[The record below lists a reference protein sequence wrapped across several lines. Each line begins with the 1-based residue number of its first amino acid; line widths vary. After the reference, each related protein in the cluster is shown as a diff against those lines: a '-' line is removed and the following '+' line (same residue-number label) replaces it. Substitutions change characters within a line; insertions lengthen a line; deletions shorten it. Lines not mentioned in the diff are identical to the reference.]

1 MVKLTKSEKI
11 KVGIAATLIL
21 LVVAV
26 PVLDGITGGWRLPLF
41 GIHLDSE
48 GTPGSSYD
56 PTTLEEPVERT
67 HTFDAASVRDFD
79 IAWHGGTVE
88 IKRGAVDEVVV
99 REEIPAGSYIMDPT
113 RATADIVHEGVL
125 QIDDRLPDDGGDTY
139 PASHLTI
146 ELPEETSKALGSIS
160 VESIVADISI
170 QNVTCEEVGIDS
182 ASSACTLRGFT
193 ADVVSIDTVH
203 GSVTVN
209 GTVTSV
215 LEINTVS
222 GKQNIQLVGTLPGD
236 ILLDSVGANATL
248 KLPEDAGF
256 TVKAATVSGDVSSDR
271 AINTVRD
278 DGTYVYGDGATAVT
292 FDSVTGSLSVV

>member
-11 KVGIAATLIL
+11 KVGIAAALIL

-26 PVLDGITGGWRLPLF
+26 PVLDGITGGWRLPLL

-67 HTFDAASVRDFD
+67 HTFDAASVHDFA
-79 IAWHGGTVE
+79 IEWHGGTVE
-88 IKRGAVDEVVV
+88 IRRGAVDEVVV

-146 ELPEETSKALGSIS
+146 ELPEETSKTLGSIS
-160 VESIVADISI
+160 VESVIADIAI
-170 QNVTCEEVGIDS
+170 KNVTCEEAEIDS
-182 ASSACTLRGFT
+182 ASSACTLSGFT
-193 ADVVSIDTVH
+193 AGAVSIDTVH

-209 GTVTSV
+209 GAVTSA
-215 LEINTVS
+215 LEIDTVS
-222 GKQNIQLVGTLPGD
+222 GKQNIHLVGTLPGS
-236 ILLDSVGANATL
+236 ILLDSVGANVTL
-248 KLPEDAGF
+248 ELPEDAGF
-256 TVKAATVSGDVSSDR
+256 TVKAATISGDVSSDR
-271 AINTVRD
+271 TIDTVRD
-278 DGTYVYGDGATAVT
+278 DGTYVYGNGATAVT
-292 FDSVTGSLSVV
+292 FNSVAGSLSVV

>member
-1 MVKLTKSEKI
+1 MAKLTKSEKI
-11 KVGIAATLIL
+11 KVAVAAALIL
-21 LVVAV
+21 AVVAV
-26 PVLDGITGGWRLPLF
+26 PVLDAVTGGWRLPLF

-67 HTFDAASVRDFD
+67 HTFDPATVRDFD

-88 IKRGAVDEVVV
+88 VKRGAVDEVVV

-146 ELPEETSKALGSIS
+146 ELPEEASKTLGSIS
-160 VESIVADISI
+160 IESIIADIAI
-170 QNVTCEEVGIDS
+170 KNVTCEEVGIDS
-182 ASSACTLRGFT
+182 ASSACTLSGFT
-193 ADVVSIDTVH
+193 AGAVSIDTVH

-209 GTVTSV
+209 GAVTSA
-215 LEINTVS
+215 LEVNTVS
-222 GKQNIQLVGTLPGD
+222 GKQNIQLVGTLPGS

-248 KLPEDAGF
+248 ELPEDAGF
-256 TVKAATVSGDVSSDR
+256 TVKEATVSGDVSSDR
-271 AINTVRD
+271 AIDTVRD

-292 FDSVTGSLSVV
+292 FNSVTGSLSVV